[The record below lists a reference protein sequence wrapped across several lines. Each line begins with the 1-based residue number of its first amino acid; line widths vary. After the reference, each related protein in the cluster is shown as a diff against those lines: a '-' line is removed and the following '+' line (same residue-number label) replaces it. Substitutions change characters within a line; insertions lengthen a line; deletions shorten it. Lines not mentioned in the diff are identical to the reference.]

1 MSQARF
7 IGFCLWHNQAER
19 GEWEN
24 GEEFAAIQHV
34 DTLLGS
40 CLQVKER
47 FQALI
52 CIGAPHEFGS
62 RVRRLRFWVR
72 MSA

>member
-1 MSQARF
+1 
-7 IGFCLWHNQAER
+7 
-19 GEWEN
+19 
-24 GEEFAAIQHV
+24 
-34 DTLLGS
+34 
-40 CLQVKER
+40 LQVKER